1 MNAFGNYDT
10 LINRPESFSFARGF
24 TGLGFGYQGV
34 PLDVLVPFLAG
45 AETDYCMLLVD
56 EFYRF
61 NRCDEDLIMSGL
73 RQIQR
78 SLAAMSLA
86 YAFRPQV
93 LVASEFMSSKNYR
106 HVLKDVEEQVDEKNL
121 RSAIMSTVPERRRNP
136 HEPLRYPLNEIACTY
151 FLRKYFDRDAKLG
164 PKKEIPYDN
173 VMCCLGADIAFAYF
187 IDAYAFGTREPETVV
202 HYVPTDRGSL
212 GSNGQRIFLEDNN
225 NQINSKIL
233 SGPDEAS
240 RYLLVL
246 SSVAGIRLG
255 KHHLEKEEIE
265 TLHGKKLRK
274 TAKQF
279 VIENVMKPYREAAEA
294 MT

>member
-1 MNAFGNYDT
+1 MNVFGSYDM
-10 LINRPESFSFARGF
+10 LIDQPENLVFARGF
-24 TGLGFGYQGV
+24 TGVGFGYQGV

-61 NRCDEDLIMSGL
+61 NWCDEGIITSGL
-73 RQIQR
+73 EQIQR
-78 SLAAMSLA
+78 SLTAMSFA
-86 YAFRPQV
+86 YASRPKI
-93 LVASEFMSSKNYR
+93 LVASGFMGSNDYM
-106 HVLKDVEEQVDEKNL
+106 HVLDDVEEQVNEKDL
-121 RSAIMSTVPERRRNP
+121 RSALMSTVPERRRNSYN
-136 HEPLRYPLNEIACTY
+136 PLRYPLNEIACTY

-173 VMCCLGADIAFAYF
+173 IMRCLGADIAFAYF
-187 IDAYAFGTREPETVV
+187 IDAYALGTRNPETVV

-212 GSNGQRIFLEDNN
+212 GSNGQRIFLGDNDS
-225 NQINSKIL
+225 QVNSKTL

-240 RYLLVL
+240 RYLLTL

-255 KHHLEKEEIE
+255 KQRLEKGEIE
-265 TLHGKKLRK
+265 ALHGKKLRK

-279 VIENVMKPYREAAEA
+279 VIENIMKPYREAAGA
-294 MT
+294 MA